1 MASFWFLDTLA
12 LYAIRHRRDLDEYCT
27 SVLISWL
34 AGEIRLLRDRKHTR
48 EDFFREMRSIFAVAA
63 DKISEQNRVPYW
75 DEIVDEYDDSRDE
88 TEETGG
94 ESIRSSRQDDVR
106 FSSNIDPGLVLDIVI
121 EDTYDMYANELRYAL
136 IYAVFVE
143 PIEIQT
149 CDLPF
154 TLRTPRPTKLADPK
168 SIPFIV
174 QLQRSLRMV
183 GTMEKSKGNKAK
195 GKKVKTIPEV
205 PPTPPRSLDDEAQLM
220 YNRSFIL
227 PLIEANESSGIFET
241 SDA

>member
-34 AGEIRLLRDRKHTR
+34 AGEIRLLRGNQFTEHTRAPSFVNRKHTR

-75 DEIVDEYDDSRDE
+75 DEIVDE
-88 TEETGG
+88 
-94 ESIRSSRQDDVR
+94 
-106 FSSNIDPGLVLDIVI
+106 
-121 EDTYDMYANELRYAL
+121 YANELRYAL